1 MAVSSGFFNSLNH
14 DRLYDAEQFGS
25 IFDGIIV
32 DGVLMTIGNKF
43 STRPGNSMSVIV
55 GSGRAW
61 FDHSWI
67 YNDSDLLI
75 SVPLSNSLLT
85 RIDMICIETNWE
97 DTVRKNDIKL
107 IQGTPASSPVRP
119 TPVRSSKVNQYPIA
133 FITIPAGATSLTA
146 GNIAITVGSS
156 ACPFA
161 TAPLE
166 KVSIDELFAVW
177 EASYQDWMYR
187 SNQAFSSWFSNIQTF
202 MEGDVAANLT
212 AKVQE
217 LNDKVDTIPEV
228 VRVDKDPNDLLPG
241 ANRIAFHEVQ
251 PKSGRNLPTQDA
263 WYHVY
268 TSQGSDVG
276 YAVQLAMSMT
286 KGGGTYQRE
295 KQPSGWTSWKML
307 TNKNHIN
314 EYRNVG
320 TSITLE
326 QFVAATAAEP
336 RTAVFQ
342 FRDSNNIMG
351 LGTDWVKGFITYQ
364 NTYSESYDCCGIGFV
379 SRQADILYKLVI
391 RGSISSGYTAYT
403 TPMNDNIGMSTQSV
417 NGLMSAADKKKLDGI
432 SAGANFADIKTVDI
446 QLTGTLVAG
455 GVSVSLSGKAAV
467 PSGYKAF
474 GIGGWHDVETQEIT
488 WSCMKLS
495 SSQGDIAADGFRH
508 MGAAPQAINIRT
520 IVTIL
525 CYRTA

>member
-43 STRPGNSMSVIV
+43 STRPGNSMTVIV

-67 YNDSDLLI
+67 YNDSDLQV
-75 SVPLSNSLLT
+75 SVPLSNSLLP

-107 IQGTPASSPVRP
+107 IRGTPASSPVRP

-133 FITIPAGATSLTA
+133 FVTVPAGVTSLTA

-217 LNDKVDTIPEV
+217 LNDKVDTIPKV
-228 VRVDKDPNDLLPG
+228 VRVNQDPNDLLPG
-241 ANRIAFHEVQ
+241 ANRIVFHEVQ
-251 PKSGRNLPTQDA
+251 PADGRNLPTPNE
-263 WYHVY
+263 WYHIY
-268 TSQGSDVG
+268 TTQGQDERFG
-276 YAVQLAMSMT
+276 VQLAMSMT
-286 KGGGTYQRE
+286 AQGGTYRRE
-295 KQPSGWTSWKML
+295 KQTSGWKPWEKLTS
-307 TNKNHIN
+307 TNRII
-314 EYRNVG
+314 EYRPA
-320 TSITLE
+320 TAPTLAE
-326 QFVAATAAEP
+326 FVAATAAEP
-336 RTAVFQ
+336 KIAVFHIK
-342 FRDSNNIMG
+342 DSNGILG
-351 LGTDWVKGFITYQ
+351 LGSQWLKGFISYQ
-364 NTYSESYDCCGIGFV
+364 NAYTSDQNDCCGMGFV
-379 SRQADILYKLVI
+379 SRQDNNLFKLVI
-391 RGSISSGYTAYT
+391 HGTRHSGYTAAVT
-403 TPMNDNIGMSTQSV
+403 LMNDNIGMSSQSV
-417 NGLMSAADKKKLDGI
+417 NGLMSADDKKKLDGI
-432 SAGANFADIKTVDI
+432 SAGANSVNYQVIETI
-446 QLTGTLVAG
+446 LTGTLPAG
-455 GVSVSLSGKAAV
+455 GRNVSLRGTAAI
-467 PSGYKAF
+467 PSGFRSVGVVGLHDIGSQTMNWSAIKANSNGNIILDGLCIDGTVSTATPMRVAVF
-474 GIGGWHDVETQEIT
+474 VL
-488 WSCMKLS
+488 CVK
-495 SSQGDIAADGFRH
+495 IA
-508 MGAAPQAINIRT
+508 
-520 IVTIL
+520 
-525 CYRTA
+525 